1 MSTSDDLS
9 SHTKKQQPSD
19 RGGAADTIRA
29 DSRTMTMD
37 QGTTNADDEIDSRQR
52 QRQRHRQD
60 LVLME
65 LNATVNTLNSIS
77 QVMSDIIELTD
88 PPPATTSSNS
98 TGNLASSSA
107 SSRSVA
113 VKQQLLLAEL
123 AKWRDMGQS

>member
-1 MSTSDDLS
+1 MSASDGPS
-9 SHTKKQQPSD
+9 QTKKQRPSD
-19 RGGAADTIRA
+19 RGGEDAIRV
-29 DSRTMTMD
+29 DSRTVTVD
-37 QGTTNADDEIDSRQR
+37 QGTTNEDDEMTRQR
-52 QRQRHRQD
+52 QRRQHRQD

-123 AKWRDMGQS
+123 AKWRDMGQSS